1 MNFPRRKLS
10 LSFLWCALECLFF
23 SGYLQG
29 WLWMQDILTEEGYF
43 RDACNISLSSPIVG
57 NSDMYPMLHQT
68 VAMMHNGRL
77 VKCVYEKV
85 TKRVSLEEY
94 AIIQKE
100 KDKNVKS
107 VSSSV
112 CLKQKETLEFIQVLV
127 LVIRN
132 IIIFPLGIFL
142 DVYGTTKIRI
152 IAL

>member
-10 LSFLWCALECLFF
+10 LSLLWCALECLFF

-29 WLWMQDILTEEGYF
+29 WLWIQDILTEEGYF
-43 RDACNISLSSPIVG
+43 RDACNISSSNSVIG
-57 NSDMYPMLHQT
+57 KSDMYPMLHQT
-68 VAMMHNGRL
+68 VTMMHNGRL

-85 TKRVSLEEY
+85 TRRVSLEQY

-100 KDKNVKS
+100 KDKNEKS
-107 VSSSV
+107 VSKSV
-112 CLKQKETLEFIQVLV
+112 CLKQSDKLEFIHVLV

-142 DVYGTTKIRI
+142 DIYGTTKIRI